1 MIQGRCRNKWAG
13 LPDSGLS
20 SMVGGANKLLG
31 TRLWHDAPALGALG
45 RYGRRKK
52 IDNIGMGE
60 IQERIWHG

>member
-1 MIQGRCRNKWAG
+1 
-13 LPDSGLS
+13 
-20 SMVGGANKLLG
+20 MVGGANKLLG
-31 TRLWHDAPALGALG
+31 TRLWHDAPALG